1 MFENILA
8 RKKKEVKQIVR
19 SNKILSKIY
28 LRILSKSCVRSIY
41 KADGKI
47 KDGGVNVGVNVGV
60 KLSKTAQKVLDC
72 IRENGIINA
81 EKIAENVG
89 KDKRTVE
96 RAIKSLKELGMIE
109 RNGSDKTG
117 SWKVIE

>member
-8 RKKKEVKQIVR
+8 RKKKEVKQIVI

-28 LRILSKSCVRSIY
+28 LRILSKSCVKSIY

-47 KDGGVNVGVNVGV
+47 KDGGVNVGV

>member
-1 MFENILA
+1 MFKTKISL
-8 RKKKEVKQIVR
+8 KEINQG
-19 SNKILSKIY
+19 
-28 LRILSKSCVRSIY
+28 
-41 KADGKI
+41 D
-47 KDGGVNVGVNVGV
+47 VGV
-60 KLSKTAQKVLDC
+60 KLSKTVQKVLDC
-72 IRENGIINA
+72 IRENGTINA

-96 RAIKSLKELGMIE
+96 RAIKSLKEQGIIE

>member
-1 MFENILA
+1 MAVIDGDVFKTKISLNEAN
-8 RKKKEVKQIVR
+8 R
-19 SNKILSKIY
+19 S
-28 LRILSKSCVRSIY
+28 
-41 KADGKI
+41 DG
-47 KDGGVNVGVNVGV
+47 GVNVGV

-72 IRENGIINA
+72 IRENVTINA